1 VTARTRM
8 VVVGG
13 DAAGMSAATQAR
25 RRRDADDLE
34 IVAFE
39 RGGHTSY
46 SACGLPYYAGDVV
59 KDWRTLVARTPEQ
72 FAEQGIDARVRHE
85 VEAIDLEARRVR
97 VRDLEGGRTSDE
109 PWDVLVVATGSEPLR
124 PPIPGVDLPGVQ
136 GLSVL
141 QDGLD
146 LRAAVDAGPRRAVV
160 VGGGYIGLEAAEAL
174 VARGVPTALVE
185 AGPEVM
191 GRIDP
196 DMGALVT
203 QAARDVGVVVH
214 TGEQVE
220 AIEGDGRVR
229 AVRTEART
237 LEADLVV
244 LGLGTRPAVAV
255 AEAAGITIGPSGAIA
270 VNPRMRTPHDGV
282 WAAGDCAEAL
292 HLVSRQPVNY
302 HLGTI
307 ANKQGRVCGTNIGGG
322 YATFPGVLGTAV
334 SKICEVEVAST
345 GLSEAELGRLGLEWV
360 SAAVDSTTRAGYFP
374 GAAPIRIKVLAERR
388 SGRLLGAQIVGK
400 EGAAKRID
408 VFATAIW
415 NGMAAGDMVN
425 LDLSY
430 APPFSPV
437 WDPVLIA
444 VRKLA
449 EQVEEDLRGSR

>member
-1 VTARTRM
+1 M

-13 DAAGMSAATQAR
+13 DAAGMSAASQAR
-25 RRRDADDLE
+25 KRRDATELE

-59 KDWRTLVARTPEQ
+59 DDWRKLVARTPEQ
-72 FAEQGIDARVRHE
+72 FAEQDIDARTRHE
-85 VEAIDLEARRVR
+85 VEALDLRSRRVR
-97 VRDLEGGRTSDE
+97 VRDLEAGRTSDE

-124 PPIPGVDLPGVQ
+124 PPIPGVDLPGVH

-146 LRAAVDAGPRRAVV
+146 LREAIDAGPRRAVV

-174 VARGVPTALVE
+174 VNRGVPTALVE

-196 DMGALVT
+196 DMGALVS
-203 QAARDVGVVVH
+203 QAARDIGVVLH
-214 TGEQVE
+214 TGEKVE

-229 AVRTEART
+229 AVRTEARA

-244 LGLGTRPAVAV
+244 LGLGARPAVAV
-255 AEAAGITIGPSGAIA
+255 AEAAGVTIGPSGAIA
-270 VNPRMRTPHDGV
+270 VNPRMQTPHEGV

-307 ANKQGRVCGTNIGGG
+307 ANKQGRVCGINVGGG

-334 SKICEVEVAST
+334 SRLCDVEVART
-345 GLSEAELGRLGLEWV
+345 GLSEAELGPLGLEWE
-360 SAAVDSTTRAGYFP
+360 SATVDSTTRAGYFP
-374 GAAPIRIKVLAERR
+374 GAAPIRTKVVAERR
-388 SGRLLGAQIVGK
+388 SGRLLGAQIVGR

-408 VFATAIW
+408 VFAAAIW
-415 NGMAAGDMVN
+415 NGMAVDEMVN

-444 VRKLA
+444 VRKLS
-449 EQVEEDLRGSR
+449 EQVDRTLQDCL

>member
-1 VTARTRM
+1 MAGTRM

-13 DAAGMSAATQAR
+13 DAAGMSAAAQAR
-25 RRRDADDLE
+25 KRRPSQELE

-39 RGGHTSY
+39 RGRHASY

-59 KDWRTLVARTPEQ
+59 KDWRDLVARTPEE
-72 FAEQGIDARVRHE
+72 FASQDIEVRTRHE
-85 VEAIDLEARRVR
+85 VEAVDLETGRVR
-97 VRDLEGGRTSDE
+97 VRDLDAGRTLE
-109 PWDVLVVATGSEPLR
+109 EAWDVLVVATGSEPLR
-124 PPIPGVDLPGVQ
+124 PPIPGIDLPGVY

-141 QDGLD
+141 QDGIE
-146 LRAAVDAGPRRAVV
+146 LRRAVDAGPDRAVI

-174 VARGVPTALVE
+174 VRRGIPTALVE
-185 AGPEVM
+185 AAPQVM
-191 GRIDP
+191 NRIDP
-196 DMGALVT
+196 DMGELVS
-203 QAARDVGVVVH
+203 QAVSDIGVELH
-214 TGEQVE
+214 LEEKVE
-220 AIEGDGRVR
+220 AIEGGDRVR
-229 AVRTEART
+229 AVRTATRT

-244 LGLGTRPAVAV
+244 LGLGTQPAVGL
-255 AEAAGITIGPSGAIA
+255 AEASGIRLGPSGAIA
-270 VNPRMRTPHDGV
+270 VNPRMHTPHEGV
-282 WAAGDCAEAL
+282 WAAGDCAESR
-292 HLVSRQPVNY
+292 HLVSGKPVSY

-307 ANKQGRVCGTNIGGG
+307 ANKQGRVCGINIGGG

-334 SKICEVEVAST
+334 SKVCEVEVART
-345 GLSEAELGRLGLEWV
+345 GLSEAELGELGLEWERA
-360 SAAVDSTTRAGYFP
+360 SVDSTTTAGYLP

-415 NGMAAGDMVN
+415 NGMAVDEMVN

-444 VRKLA
+444 VRKGS
-449 EQVEEDLRGSR
+449 EQVDRNLCDSL

>member
-1 VTARTRM
+1 M

-25 RRRDADDLE
+25 KRRPSQELE

-39 RGGHTSY
+39 RGRHTSY

-59 KDWRTLVARTPEQ
+59 KDWRDLVARTPEE
-72 FAEQGIDARVRHE
+72 FASQDIEVRTRHE
-85 VEAIDLEARRVR
+85 VEAVDLEAGRVR
-97 VRDLEGGRTSDE
+97 VRDLDAGRTLE
-109 PWDVLVVATGSEPLR
+109 EAWDVLVVATGSEPLR
-124 PPIPGVDLPGVQ
+124 PPIPGIDLPGVY

-141 QDGLD
+141 QDGIE
-146 LRAAVDAGPRRAVV
+146 LRRAVDAGPDRAVI

-174 VARGVPTALVE
+174 VRRGIPTALVE
-185 AGPEVM
+185 AAPQVM
-191 GRIDP
+191 NRIDP
-196 DMGALVT
+196 DMGELVS
-203 QAARDVGVVVH
+203 QAVRDIGVELH
-214 TGEQVE
+214 LEEKVE
-220 AIEGDGRVR
+220 AIEGGDRVR
-229 AVRTEART
+229 AVRTAART

-244 LGLGTRPAVAV
+244 LGLGTQPAVGL
-255 AEAAGITIGPSGAIA
+255 AEASGIQLGPSGAIA
-270 VNPRMRTPHDGV
+270 VNPRMCTPHEGV
-282 WAAGDCAEAL
+282 WAAGDCAESR
-292 HLVSRQPVNY
+292 HLVSGKPVSY

-307 ANKQGRVCGTNIGGG
+307 ANKQGRVCGINIGGG

-334 SKICEVEVAST
+334 SKVCEVEVART
-345 GLSEAELGRLGLEWV
+345 GLSEAELGELGLEGEGA
-360 SAAVDSTTRAGYFP
+360 SVDSTTTAGYLP
-374 GAAPIRIKVLAERR
+374 GADPIRVKVLAERR

-415 NGMAAGDMVN
+415 NGMAVDEMVN

-444 VRKLA
+444 VRKGS
-449 EQVEEDLRGSR
+449 EQVDRTLCESL

>member
-1 VTARTRM
+1 MAGTRM

-25 RRRDADDLE
+25 KRRPSQELE

-39 RGGHTSY
+39 RGRHASY

-59 KDWRTLVARTPEQ
+59 KDWRDLVARTPEE
-72 FAEQGIDARVRHE
+72 FASQDIEVRTRHE
-85 VEAIDLEARRVR
+85 VEAVDLEAGRVR
-97 VRDLEGGRTSDE
+97 VRDLDAGRTHE
-109 PWDVLVVATGSEPLR
+109 EAWDVLVVATGSEPLR
-124 PPIPGVDLPGVQ
+124 PPIPGIDLPGVY

-141 QDGLD
+141 QDGIE
-146 LRAAVDAGPRRAVV
+146 LRRAVDAGPDRAVI

-174 VARGVPTALVE
+174 VRRGIPTALVE
-185 AGPEVM
+185 AAPQVM
-191 GRIDP
+191 NRIDP
-196 DMGALVT
+196 DMGELVS
-203 QAARDVGVVVH
+203 QAVRDIGVELH
-214 TGEQVE
+214 LEEKVE
-220 AIEGDGRVR
+220 AIEGGDRVR
-229 AVRTEART
+229 AVRTATRT

-244 LGLGTRPAVAV
+244 LGLGTQPAVGL
-255 AEAAGITIGPSGAIA
+255 AEASGIQLGPSGAIA
-270 VNPRMRTPHDGV
+270 VNPRMHTPHEGV
-282 WAAGDCAEAL
+282 WAAGDCAESR
-292 HLVSRQPVNY
+292 HLVSGKPVSY

-307 ANKQGRVCGTNIGGG
+307 ANKQGRVCGINIGGG

-334 SKICEVEVAST
+334 SKVCEVEVART
-345 GLSEAELGRLGLEWV
+345 GVSEAELGELGLEWERA
-360 SAAVDSTTRAGYFP
+360 SVDSTTTAGYLP

-415 NGMAAGDMVN
+415 NGMAVDEMVN

-444 VRKLA
+444 VRKGS
-449 EQVEEDLRGSR
+449 EQVDRTLCESL

>member
-1 VTARTRM
+1 VARTRM

-13 DAAGMSAATQAR
+13 DAAGMSAAAQAR
-25 RRRDADDLE
+25 KRRPPEELE

-39 RGGHTSY
+39 RGRHTSY

-59 KDWRTLVARTPEQ
+59 KDWRELVARTPEEHADQ
-72 FAEQGIDARVRHE
+72 DIEVRTRHE
-85 VEAIDLEARRVR
+85 VDAIDLEARRVR
-97 VRDLEGGRTSDE
+97 VRDLDGDRVVEE
-109 PWDVLVVATGSEPLR
+109 PWDVLVVATGSQPLR
-124 PPIPGVDLPGVQ
+124 PPIAGIDLPGVH

-141 QDGLD
+141 EDGIE
-146 LRAAVDAGPRRAVV
+146 LRRAVDAGPGRAVI

-174 VARGVPTALVE
+174 VRRGVPTALVE
-185 AGPEVM
+185 AAPQVM
-191 GRIDP
+191 NRIDP
-196 DMGALVT
+196 DMGELVS
-203 QAARDVGVVVH
+203 QAVRDIGVELH
-214 TGEQVE
+214 LEEKVE
-220 AIEGDGRVR
+220 AIEGDDRVR
-229 AVRTEART
+229 AVRTASRT

-244 LGLGTRPAVAV
+244 LGLGTRPAVGL
-255 AEAAGITIGPSGAIA
+255 AESSGIRLGPSGAIA
-270 VNPRMRTPHDGV
+270 VNPRMQTPHDGV
-282 WAAGDCAEAL
+282 WAAGDCAESH
-292 HLVSRQPVNY
+292 HLVSGQPVSY

-307 ANKQGRVCGTNIGGG
+307 ANKQGRVCGINIGGG

-334 SKICEVEVAST
+334 SKVCDVEVART
-345 GLSEAELGRLGLEWV
+345 GLSEAELEELGLEWEQ
-360 SAAVDSTTRAGYFP
+360 AVIDSTTRAGYFP
-374 GAAPIRIKVLAERR
+374 GAAPIRTKVLADRR

-415 NGMAAGDMVN
+415 NRMNAQEMVN

-449 EQVEEDLRGSR
+449 EQVERSLGDRL